1 MVLRED
7 RWDLP
12 REYQFDAPVVRQL
25 IGLVRETL
33 TATPPAEALAVLR
46 PSFAALLADPTW
58 LPERYRRGA
67 PAQGSAST
75 SATWLL
81 YRAVTGDLSLAVLVL
96 PPGAAMLLQDPRAWG
111 LVGLYCGEQEAEVY
125 RRRPGLASVSGAPLE
140 RTARLHLRPGEC
152 FALLPPNRAAYRV
165 ITTSA
170 QPALSIHL
178 AGWSTAWRLESF
190 SDGAGI

>member
-1 MVLRED
+1 MVQRED

-12 REYQFDAPVVRQL
+12 HEYVFDVPIVRQL

-58 LPERYRRGA
+58 LPERYRQPA
-67 PAQGSAST
+67 PEGGSAGS
-75 SATWLL
+75 TWLL

-111 LVGLYCGEQEAEVY
+111 LVGLYHGEQEAEVY
-125 RRRPGLASVSGAPLE
+125 RRRPGPAPVSGAPLE
-140 RTARLHLRPGEC
+140 RTARLRLCSGEC
-152 FALLPPNRAAYRV
+152 FALLPPNRAVYRV
-165 ITTSA
+165 VTTST

-178 AGWSTAWRLESF
+178 AGWSKAWRLESF